1 MLYKKLDALGQQIA
15 DAEKRLEVIAEDHED
30 IQRLRTIPGVGPR
43 TAEVIVTALDDVN
56 RFKNTRQVSSYIGLV
71 PRQYQSG
78 ETDRNGRITKRGSRI
93 LRTILLECAWV
104 SVRHNDWSR
113 ETYERIHG
121 GQKTRK
127 KKAAIALARKIAVV
141 AWAMLKN
148 KTDWDPEK
156 AGILTTVP
164 ECPSNPG
171 PL

>member
-1 MLYKKLDALGQQIA
+1 
-15 DAEKRLEVIAEDHED
+15 
-30 IQRLRTIPGVGPR
+30 
-43 TAEVIVTALDDVN
+43 
-56 RFKNTRQVSSYIGLV
+56 
-71 PRQYQSG
+71 
-78 ETDRNGRITKRGSRI
+78 
-93 LRTILLECAWV
+93 
-104 SVRHNDWSR
+104 VRYNDWSR

-121 GQKTRK
+121 GQKTRR

-156 AGILTTVP
+156 AGILIPTTVQ